1 MDYSLLLCVET
12 NWSKEE
18 LNRMA
23 LQEAEEKVRKSNHQ
37 IDLRKSIS
45 EEKRKIKECIFPHR
59 LFNLC
64 LEIM

>member
-23 LQEAEEKVRKSNHQ
+23 LQEAEEKVRKSNKQ

-45 EEKRKIKECIFPHR
+45 EEKRKIKECIFPLS

-64 LEIM
+64 VEIM